1 MKKII
6 YVNVVEKRYFV
17 YIAIHWAICQI
28 KLNQEVGIM
37 KNYTADR
44 VRNVVLLGHSGSG
57 KTTYAEAAL
66 FYSGATKRFGKV
78 DEGNT
83 VSDYEAEEIRR
94 KVSINTSVLPVAWQ
108 DTKINFLDTPG
119 YFDFISEAKMAMSV
133 ADTALILVSAKSGV
147 EVGTEKAWEYA
158 EELHLPKFFFVNQMD
173 DENAN
178 FEKTLADLRSNFGK
192 AVAPLQIPFNDEEGK
207 FIGFINLIK
216 KDARKKVDGKLQPC
230 DMPEDKID
238 EVEVLRSML
247 VEVAAES
254 SEELMEKFFN
264 DIELTEEE
272 IYDGLLEGIKN
283 RSIAPV
289 MCGSATLGYGVKL
302 LMNTIVRFTPPA
314 MEARKNFH
322 AFIDGTDTV
331 LCSGEDNNFSA
342 FVFKT
347 ISDPYIG
354 RLNLFRVMS
363 GRLDNTMSVYNVE
376 KDTMEKVG
384 HLYIVKGKEQIEVN
398 ELHTGDIGA
407 LAKLSNT
414 STQDTLA
421 TKEHPILLPK
431 LPLPSSVLSMAIQ
444 PKGKG
449 DEDKLSVA
457 LSKIREEDPTI
468 KMEVNKETKQT
479 VISGIGEQQLD
490 VMVNKLKTKYK
501 IEVELLDPIIP
512 FRETVKGKSSVRGR
526 YKKQSG
532 GHGQFGDI
540 VMEFEPSGDLSKPFE
555 FVEKIFGGSVPKQY
569 FPAVEKG
576 LQECVLSGV
585 LAGYPVVGLKATL
598 VDGSYHPVDSSE
610 MAFKM
615 ATSVAFKEGVPQ
627 AKPTLLEPI
636 EHIEVLIPEKYMG
649 DIMGDI
655 NKRRGRILSM
665 DAVGSKKCI
674 IAEVPTLEMQKYA
687 TDLRSLTQSRG
698 EYKHFFER
706 YEEVPAE
713 IQKKIIERRA
723 AEKGK

>member
-1 MKKII
+1 
-6 YVNVVEKRYFV
+6 
-17 YIAIHWAICQI
+17 
-28 KLNQEVGIM
+28 M
-37 KNYTADR
+37 KNYTADK

-57 KTTYAEAAL
+57 KTTYVEAAL

-94 KVSINTSVLPVAWQ
+94 KVSINTSVLPVEWQ

-119 YFDFISEAKMAMSV
+119 YFDFIAEAKLASSV
-133 ADTALILVSAKSGV
+133 ADTALIMVSAKSGV
-147 EVGTEKAWEYA
+147 EVGTEKAWEYT
-158 EELHLPKFFFVNQMD
+158 EEQHLPRMFFVNQMD
-173 DENAN
+173 DENAD

-192 AVAPLQIPFNDEEGK
+192 AVAPLQIPFNDENGK

-216 KDARKKVDGKLQPC
+216 RDARKKVDGKLQACPV
-230 DMPEDKID
+230 PADKED

-247 VEVAAES
+247 IEVAAES
-254 SEELMEKFFN
+254 SDELMEKFFN

-272 IYDGLLEGIKN
+272 IYDGLLAGIANKN
-283 RSIAPV
+283 IAPV

-302 LMNTIVRFTPPA
+302 LLNTIVRFTPPA
-314 MEARKNFH
+314 SDAKKNFH
-322 AFIDGTDTV
+322 AFIDGTDTI
-331 LCSGEDNNFSA
+331 LCSSEDETFSA
-342 FVFKT
+342 YVFKT

-354 RLNLFRVMS
+354 RLNIFRVMT
-363 GRLDNTMSVYNVE
+363 GKLDASMSVYNVE
-376 KDTMEKVG
+376 KDTVERVG
-384 HLYIVKGKEQIEVN
+384 HIYTVRGKEQIEVS
-398 ELHTGDIGA
+398 ELHTGDIGV

-421 TKEHPILLPK
+421 VKEHPIVIPRMTLPA
-431 LPLPSSVLSMAIQ
+431 SVLCMAIQ

-449 DEDKLSVA
+449 DEDKLSAA
-457 LSKIREEDPTI
+457 LTKIREEDPTL
-468 KMEVNKETKQT
+468 KMEVNRETKQT
-479 VISGIGEQQLD
+479 LVYGVGEQQLD
-490 VMVNKLKTKYK
+490 IMVNKLKNKYK

-512 FRETVKGKSSVRGR
+512 FRETVKSKTSVRGR

-540 VMEFEPSGDLSKPFE
+540 VVEFEPSGDTTVPFV
-555 FVEKIFGGSVPKQY
+555 FQEKVVGGSVPKQY

-576 LQECVLSGV
+576 LQECILSGI

-615 ATSVAFKEGVPQ
+615 AASAAFKEGIPQ

-636 EHIEVLIPEKYMG
+636 EHVEVLIPERYMG

-665 DAVGSKKCI
+665 DAVGNKKCI
-674 IAEVPTLEMQKYA
+674 VAEVPASEMHKYA
-687 TDLRSLTQSRG
+687 TDLRSMTQSRG
-698 EYKHFFER
+698 DYRHHFVR
-706 YEEVPAE
+706 YEEAPME
-713 IQKKIIERRA
+713 IQKKIIEKRA
-723 AEKGK
+723 AEKDNK

>member
-1 MKKII
+1 
-6 YVNVVEKRYFV
+6 
-17 YIAIHWAICQI
+17 
-28 KLNQEVGIM
+28 M
-37 KNYTADR
+37 KNYTADK

-94 KVSINTSVLPVAWQ
+94 KVSINTSVLPVEWQ

-133 ADTALILVSAKSGV
+133 ADTAVIMVSAKSGV
-147 EVGTEKAWEYA
+147 EVGTEKAWEFT
-158 EELHLPKFFFVNQMD
+158 EEMHLPKFFFVNQMD
-173 DENAN
+173 DENAD

-192 AVAPLQIPFNDEEGK
+192 AVAPLQIPFNDESGK
-207 FIGFINLIK
+207 FVGFINLIK

-230 DMPEDKID
+230 AVPSDKID

-272 IYDGLLEGIKN
+272 IYDGLLLGIEN

-314 MEARKNFH
+314 MEAKKNFH
-322 AFIDGTDTV
+322 AFMDGTDTI
-331 LCSGEDNNFSA
+331 LCNAEDKNFSA

-363 GRLDNTMSVYNVE
+363 GKLDNTMSIYNVE
-376 KDTMEKVG
+376 KDIVEKVG
-384 HLYIVKGKEQIEVN
+384 HLYIVRGKEQIEVS
-398 ELHTGDIGA
+398 ELNTGDIGA

-421 TKEHPILLPK
+421 TKEHPIMIPK

-449 DEDKLSVA
+449 DEDKLSAA

-468 KMEVNKETKQT
+468 KMKVNKETKQT
-479 VISGIGEQQLD
+479 IISGIGEQQLD
-490 VMVNKLKTKYK
+490 VMINKLKAKYK
-501 IEVELLDPIIP
+501 IEVEMLDPIIP
-512 FRETVKGKSSVRGR
+512 FRETIKGKSSVRGR

-540 VMEFEPSGDLSKPFE
+540 VMEFEPSGDMALPYV

-598 VDGSYHPVDSSE
+598 TDGSYHPVDSSE

-615 ATSVAFKEGVPQ
+615 ATAVAFKEGVPQ

-636 EHIEVLIPEKYMG
+636 EHVEVLIPERYMG

-655 NKRRGRILSM
+655 NKRRGRIISM
-665 DAVGSKKCI
+665 DAVGAKKCI
-674 IAEVPTLEMQKYA
+674 VAEVPTSELHKYA

-698 EYKHFFER
+698 EYTHTFER

-713 IQKKIIERRA
+713 IQKKIIEKRA
-723 AEKGK
+723 GEKEK

>member
-1 MKKII
+1 
-6 YVNVVEKRYFV
+6 
-17 YIAIHWAICQI
+17 
-28 KLNQEVGIM
+28 M
-37 KNYTADR
+37 KNYTADK

-94 KVSINTSVLPVAWQ
+94 KVSINTSVLPVEWQ

-119 YFDFISEAKMAMSV
+119 YFDFIAEGKMAMSV
-133 ADTALILVSAKSGV
+133 ADTALIMVSAKSGV
-147 EVGTEKAWEYA
+147 EVGTEKAWEHT
-158 EELHLPKFFFVNQMD
+158 EEMNLPRFFFVNQMD
-173 DENAN
+173 DENAD
-178 FEKTLADLRSNFGK
+178 FEKTLADLRENFGK
-192 AVAPLQIPFNDEEGK
+192 AVAPLQIPFNDEDGK
-207 FIGFINLIK
+207 FVGFINLIK
-216 KDARKKVDGKLQPC
+216 KDARKKVSGKLQPC
-230 DMPEDKID
+230 EVPADKVD
-238 EVEVLRSML
+238 EVEILRSML

-264 DIELTEEE
+264 DIELTEDE
-272 IYDGLLEGIKN
+272 IYDGLLAGIEN

-302 LMNTIVRFTPPA
+302 LMNTIVRFTPPSI
-314 MEARKNFH
+314 EAKKSFH
-322 AFIDGTDTV
+322 ATVDGTET
-331 LCSGEDNNFSA
+331 LLSSSEEEKFSA

-363 GRLDNTMSVYNVE
+363 GKLDPSMTVYNVE
-376 KDTMEKVG
+376 KDTTEKVG
-384 HLYIVKGKEQIEVN
+384 HLYIVRGKEQIEVS

-421 TKEHPILLPK
+421 TKDHPIVIPK
-431 LPLPSSVLSMAIQ
+431 VPLPSSVLSMAIQ

-449 DEDKLSVA
+449 DEDKLSAA
-457 LSKIREEDPTI
+457 LSKIREEDPTL

-479 VISGIGEQQLD
+479 ILSGIGEQQLE
-490 VMVNKLKTKYK
+490 VMINKLKTKYK
-501 IEVELLDPIIP
+501 IEVDLLDPIIP
-512 FRETVKGKSSVRGR
+512 FRETVKGKASVRGR

-532 GHGQFGDI
+532 GHGQFGDVVI
-540 VMEFEPSGDLSKPFE
+540 EFEPSGDMTLPYVFE
-555 FVEKIFGGSVPKQY
+555 EKVFGGSVPKQY

-598 VDGSYHPVDSSE
+598 TDGSYHPVDSSE

-615 ATSVAFKEGVPQ
+615 ATSVAYKEGVPQ

-636 EHIEVLIPEKYMG
+636 EHVEVLIPEKYMG

-665 DAVGSKKCI
+665 DAVGNKKCI
-674 IAEVPTLEMQKYA
+674 VAEVPTSEMHKYA
-687 TDLRSLTQSRG
+687 TDLRSMTQSRG
-698 EYKHFFER
+698 DYTHRFER
-706 YEEVPAE
+706 YEEAPME

-723 AEKGK
+723 AEKEK